1 MKAKALN
8 NISGHCHHLH
18 VPPFKAIYSPS
29 KLERQREKGEEGVA
43 ESDLK
48 KKTGLSYQ
56 AGAMNSLGKLI

>member
-8 NISGHCHHLH
+8 NTSGHCHHLH

-43 ESDLK
+43 ESDF
-48 KKTGLSYQ
+48 
-56 AGAMNSLGKLI
+56 